1 MRGVATA
8 MDSMKSR
15 LTVLSTAAEPFFKK
29 TEFLLMALGFFYLGI
44 YSVEVLAEPPAETLA
59 VLNIAST
66 VIYVVFLLDLLA
78 RFVFQVPYLGKLSAW
93 ISFVKVNWL
102 SILATLV
109 PAFRSLRVLRVLM
122 VLRGIAPYMVT
133 RTHKVGMIVAV
144 SLPLVLYTAAISVF
158 EAERYAE
165 GSNIQSF
172 GDALWWSL
180 VSVTTVGYGDSF
192 PITAEGRA
200 VAGLLMFVGIGL
212 FSSLTALLAA
222 WVVEGAGKNNSA
234 R

>member
-1 MRGVATA
+1 ME
-8 MDSMKSR
+8 SIKSR
-15 LTVLSTAAEPFFKK
+15 LTVLSTASDSFFKK
-29 TEFLLMALGFFYLGI
+29 TEFLLMTLGFLYLGI
-44 YSVEVLAEPPAETLA
+44 YSVEVLAEPNEETLE
-59 VLNIAST
+59 VLNVVST
-66 VIYVVFLLDLLA
+66 AIYVVFVLDLLA
-78 RFVFQVPYLGKLSAW
+78 RFVIEIPRLGKLSSW
-93 ISFVKVNWL
+93 ISFLRVNWL

-109 PAFRSLRVLRVLM
+109 PAFRSLRVLRVLI
-122 VLRGIAPYMVT
+122 VLRGIAPYMIT
-133 RTHKVGMIVAV
+133 RTHKVGLIVAV
-144 SLPLVLYTAAISVF
+144 SLPLVLYTASISVF

-192 PITAEGRA
+192 PVTTEGRA

-222 WVVEGAGKNNSA
+222 WVVKGSREEDNSKLNN
-234 R
+234 

>member
-1 MRGVATA
+1 MTKRGFSFA
-8 MDSMKSR
+8 S
-15 LTVLSTAAEPFFKK
+15 LSENTESLFRK
-29 TEFLLMALGFFYLGI
+29 TEFFLMLLGFLFLGI
-44 YSVEVLAEPPAETLA
+44 YSIEVLAEPSAEQLL

-66 VIYVVFLLDLLA
+66 AIYVVFVLDLLA
-78 RFVFQVPYLGKLSAW
+78 RFIVEIPHLRRLSSW
-93 ISFVKVNWL
+93 ISFFRVHWL

-122 VLRGIAPYMVT
+122 VLRGIAPYMIT
-133 RTHKVGMIVAV
+133 RTHQVGMIVAV

-192 PITAEGRA
+192 PVTTEGRA

-222 WVVEGAGKNNSA
+222 WVVKGSRGEDTSQLNK
-234 R
+234 

>member
-1 MRGVATA
+1 MTKRGFNFASFSEKTE
-8 MDSMKSR
+8 S
-15 LTVLSTAAEPFFKK
+15 FFRK
-29 TEFLLMALGFFYLGI
+29 TEFLLMLLGFLFLGI
-44 YSVEVLAEPPAETLA
+44 YSIEVLAEPSAEPLL

-66 VIYVVFLLDLLA
+66 AIYVVFVLDLLA
-78 RFVFQVPYLGKLSAW
+78 RFIVEIPRLGKLSSW
-93 ISFVKVNWL
+93 ISFFRVNWL

-122 VLRGIAPYMVT
+122 VLRGIAPYMIT
-133 RTHKVGMIVAV
+133 RTHQVGMIVAV

-192 PITAEGRA
+192 PVTTEGRA

-222 WVVEGAGKNNSA
+222 WVVEGT
-234 R
+234 RREV

>member
-1 MRGVATA
+1 MTKRGFSFA
-8 MDSMKSR
+8 S
-15 LTVLSTAAEPFFKK
+15 LSENTESLFRK
-29 TEFLLMALGFFYLGI
+29 TEFFLMLLGFLFLGI
-44 YSVEVLAEPPAETLA
+44 YSIEVLAEPSAEQLL

-66 VIYVVFLLDLLA
+66 AIYVVFVLDLLA
-78 RFVFQVPYLGKLSAW
+78 RFIVEIPHLRRLSSW
-93 ISFVKVNWL
+93 ISFFRVNWL

-122 VLRGIAPYMVT
+122 VLRGIAPYMIT
-133 RTHKVGMIVAV
+133 RTHQVGMIVAV

-192 PITAEGRA
+192 PVTTEGRA

-222 WVVEGAGKNNSA
+222 WVVEGTRREDPSPLNK
-234 R
+234 